1 MFVEREGMSMAKV
14 RIQIGLLLIFLA
26 LVIVGFVYAM
36 YYTQEEETK
45 DGTLVEYRLPEEE
58 CHLWEVC
65 L

>member
-1 MFVEREGMSMAKV
+1 MEREGMSMAKI

>member
-1 MFVEREGMSMAKV
+1 MSMAKV

>member
-1 MFVEREGMSMAKV
+1 MFVEREGMSMAKI

>member
-1 MFVEREGMSMAKV
+1 MEREGMSMAKV